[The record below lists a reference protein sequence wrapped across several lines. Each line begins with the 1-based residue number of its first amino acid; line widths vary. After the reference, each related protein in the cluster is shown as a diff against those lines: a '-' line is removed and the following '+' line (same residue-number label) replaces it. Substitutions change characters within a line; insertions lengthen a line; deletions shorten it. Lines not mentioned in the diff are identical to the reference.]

1 MNMNARDQ
9 YLSVLRKDYLKTE
22 SKKEKTLLLNE
33 YCKNTHLNRKY
44 VIRKI
49 NHSWLWDEEGRVKTT
64 IKKRKRQYQEETI
77 QALVKLW
84 EIFDYP
90 CGQRLKPLL
99 LEETERLRK
108 LGEINIS
115 DKVAKQLKEIS
126 SATIDRRLKEKKKI
140 MFLKLRKRGF
150 AKPKSLLYQKIPI
163 RLNDW
168 DTSIIGN
175 LGIDFVEH
183 CGFSKQGEYINTLST
198 TEIATGW
205 WEGEG
210 VMGKGQYPTLEALKR
225 IKERTPFVWLEIHPD
240 NDSAFINAHLFK
252 YSQEEKIGFSRSR
265 PNKKNDNCYIEQK
278 NWTHVKKTL
287 GYLRYDTQEEL
298 SLINSLYRNE
308 LRLYKNFFQPV
319 MKLSKK
325 TRIGGKVKRA
335 YDTPK
340 TPYQRI
346 MASNQILEEVKRNLR
361 ALYLSLN
368 PAQLKKEIEEKIN
381 RLYQIYE
388 EKKKVK
394 TLKPFKKQKPRVE
407 TYLINND
414 FYQDFGYLL
423 NDLTNQV
430 SVTYINDLTRYIL
443 IFIPG
448 DIVDLRVISLMWRSP
463 TDLMKVFK
471 FSTICSFLK
480 DILPIAW

>member
-1 MNMNARDQ
+1 MNMNARNQ
-9 YLSVLRKDYLKTE
+9 YLSVLRKNYLQAK

-49 NHSWLWDEEGRVKTT
+49 NQSWLWDKQGRVKTT
-64 IKKRKRQYQEETI
+64 TKKRKKKQYQEETI
-77 QALVKLW
+77 QALVRLW

-115 DKVAKQLKEIS
+115 DKVARQLKKIS
-126 SATIDRRLKEKKKI
+126 SATIDRRLKKKKEA
-140 MFLKLRKRGF
+140 MLQLRRRGL

-175 LGIDFVEH
+175 LGIDLVEH
-183 CGFSKQGEYINTLST
+183 CGSSKQGEYINTLST

-210 VMGKGQYPTLEALKR
+210 IMGKGQYPTLEALKR
-225 IKERTPFVWLEIHPD
+225 IKERTPFAWREIHTD

-265 PNKKNDNCYIEQK
+265 PNKKNDNCYIEEK
-278 NWTHVKKTL
+278 NWTHIKKTL

-298 SLINSLYRNE
+298 SLINDLYRNE

-319 MKLSKK
+319 MQLTKK
-325 TRIGGKVKRA
+325 IRIGGKVKRV
-335 YDTPK
+335 YDIPK

-346 MASNQILEEVKRNLR
+346 MESNQISKETKRNLK
-361 ALYLSLN
+361 AFYLSLN
-368 PAQLKKEIEEKIN
+368 PAWLKREIEEKIN
-381 RLYQIYE
+381 RLYQVYE
-388 EKKKVK
+388 RKKKVK
-394 TLKPFKKQKPRVE
+394 ILKPFKKQKPRVD
-407 TYLINND
+407 TSPISND

-423 NDLTNQV
+423 NDLTKPI
-430 SVTYINDLTRYIL
+430 SVT
-443 IFIPG
+443 
-448 DIVDLRVISLMWRSP
+448 
-463 TDLMKVFK
+463 
-471 FSTICSFLK
+471 
-480 DILPIAW
+480 